1 MRRINRHGLSV
12 GENDHA
18 PCPSE
23 VSHDEDRFIERGENI
38 MKSLF
43 KLYSNGSRKY
53 VIAETIMD
61 AVTFY
66 EEKKEGEIVS
76 SIKELGADIEIKGIY
91 E

>member
-1 MRRINRHGLSV
+1 LDSNTRIDLAVCGQ
-12 GENDHA
+12 GEL
-18 PCPSE
+18 
-23 VSHDEDRFIERGENI
+23 RWGGTNI
-38 MKSLF
+38 MRSLF
-43 KLYSNGSRKY
+43 ELYSNGNIKY
-53 VIAETIMD
+53 VIAETLMD

>member
-1 MRRINRHGLSV
+1 
-12 GENDHA
+12 
-18 PCPSE
+18 
-23 VSHDEDRFIERGENI
+23 

-43 KLYSNGSRKY
+43 ELYSNGNRKY
-53 VIAETIMD
+53 VIAETLMD

-66 EEKKEGEIVS
+66 EEKKEGEVS